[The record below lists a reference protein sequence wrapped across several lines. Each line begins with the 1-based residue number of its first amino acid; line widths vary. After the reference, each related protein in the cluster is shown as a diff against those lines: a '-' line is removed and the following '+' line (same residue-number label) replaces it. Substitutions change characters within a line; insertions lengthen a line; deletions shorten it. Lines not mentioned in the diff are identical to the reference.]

1 MGLDLDVELSLEERL
16 EDSVIVSVF
25 LSPTDGATP
34 LDGVALR
41 LRDRHGEGLGP
52 RVLLP
57 ISGTLGRVM
66 RTTVA
71 LETEDGEDIP
81 TGASVQVVAWH
92 GHEQRE
98 ALMPTDPMTAL
109 EVHVRGTTAWV
120 LHDGDRM
127 LEPLLPEERAVWAE
141 EYPWIDEPRVPPVAK
156 AELGVVDHEPDT
168 DEEVDAFAEEMGL
181 DEESAEWLKD
191 LMSE

>member
-1 MGLDLDVELSLEERL
+1 MGLDLDVELSLEEHL
-16 EDSVIVSVF
+16 DDSIIVSVF
-25 LSPTDGATP
+25 LSPTGGATAV
-34 LDGVALR
+34 DGVALR

-57 ISGTLGRVM
+57 ISGTLARVM

-71 LETEDGEDIP
+71 LETENGEPVPD
-81 TGASVQVVAWH
+81 GASVQVVAWH

-98 ALMPTDPMTAL
+98 AVMPTDPMTAL

-120 LHDGDRM
+120 LHDGDRL

-141 EYPWIDEPRVPPVAK
+141 HYPWIDEARLPPRAA
-156 AELGVVDHEPDT
+156 AELGVVDHEPTQED
-168 DEEVDAFAEEMGL
+168 EVDAFAEEMGL
-181 DEESAEWLKD
+181 DAESAEWLKD
-191 LMSE
+191 LLDE